1 MFCPNCGKQIPDD
14 SVFCEYCGSSIAQYS
29 VDGAAQG
36 NAGNGNIPAGWK
48 STGGIEPLP
57 KEGKTNP
64 VLIVAF
70 ILVVALLIGG
80 VVLVRSGTI
89 KSGKFEE
96 SPAATNDIGW
106 TNGDKESKENSAA
119 ATDSKDGEPEEK
131 SEDAADGKAD
141 AGTSNGKDDEAE
153 RAQDGPADEAKAD
166 TEVAASEVA
175 AEGGDVLDSDYNPA
189 TYAISGGM
197 WEVLQSGETIY
208 TLKDGSSVHNA
219 WIEDG
224 GKYKYVDF
232 SGCLMKNNYTADGFW
247 VGEDGC
253 WDTAV
258 KQRKDDVEP
267 LSGESYGTDPVLVI
281 DIMNFSDNAT
291 YAKATRTY
299 SFGYSEEYNVMPLGN
314 STYLLEG
321 ENDFNSGLLLSVS
334 EDRKTLTLSG
344 LGITEEY
351 KVK

>member
-14 SVFCEYCGSSIAQYS
+14 SVFCEYCGSSMAQYS
-29 VDGAAQG
+29 VDSAAQG
-36 NAGNGNIPAGWK
+36 DAGNGNIPAGWE

-57 KEGKTNP
+57 KEGKTNTA
-64 VLIVAF
+64 LIVA
-70 ILVVALLIGG
+70 LVVVVALLIGG
-80 VVLVRSGTI
+80 VVLVRSGTF
-89 KSGKFEE
+89 KTGKLKE
-96 SPAATNDIGW
+96 SPAATNDTDW
-106 TNGDKESKENSAA
+106 TNGDKDSKEESAA

-131 SEDAADGKAD
+131 SEDADDGKTD
-141 AGTSNGKDDEAE
+141 TGSAGGNAGEAE
-153 RAQDGPADEAKAD
+153 SDEAKAD
-166 TEVAASEVA
+166 TEVATYEADAV
-175 AEGGDVLDSDYNPA
+175 GGDVTDSDYNPA

-253 WDTAV
+253 WDTSV
-258 KQRKDDVEP
+258 KQRKDDAEP

-321 ENDFNSGLLLSVS
+321 KNDFNSGLLLSVS